1 MECKTRRTPTSAKI
15 SNNNSESEPLCNIYS
30 LAVWPFWR
38 FSRCKIPP
46 TLTSSMR
53 ISPELWANIRAELFA
68 HLRVML
74 LFFSWAIGMIAFMWM
89 IWADMPKPKPDP
101 RFSFAETLETFRKD
115 FGTSR
120 DADLFPPVPLPVP
133 PVKLP
138 VSLPVYLPPER
149 LVVNGPLPVSGLPA
163 EPVRLAFAGK

>member
-1 MECKTRRTPTSAKI
+1 
-15 SNNNSESEPLCNIYS
+15 
-30 LAVWPFWR
+30 
-38 FSRCKIPP
+38 
-46 TLTSSMR
+46 MR

-68 HLRVML
+68 HLRAML
-74 LFFSWAIGMIAFMWM
+74 LFFSWAIGMIAFMW
-89 IWADMPKPKPDP
+89 I
-101 RFSFAETLETFRKD
+101 F
-115 FGTSR
+115 
-120 DADLFPPVPLPVP
+120 FPPVPLPVP

>member
-1 MECKTRRTPTSAKI
+1 
-15 SNNNSESEPLCNIYS
+15 
-30 LAVWPFWR
+30 
-38 FSRCKIPP
+38 
-46 TLTSSMR
+46 
-53 ISPELWANIRAELFA
+53 
-68 HLRVML
+68 
-74 LFFSWAIGMIAFMWM
+74 MWM
-89 IWADMPKPKPDP
+89 IYAAMPNPKTDL
-101 RFSFAETLETFRKD
+101 RFGFAANLETFRKD

-133 PVKLP
+133 SVKLP

>member
-1 MECKTRRTPTSAKI
+1 
-15 SNNNSESEPLCNIYS
+15 
-30 LAVWPFWR
+30 
-38 FSRCKIPP
+38 
-46 TLTSSMR
+46 MR
-53 ISPELWANIRAELFA
+53 ISPELWVTIRAELFA
-68 HLRVML
+68 HLRVVL
-74 LFFSWAIGMIAFMWM
+74 LFLAWVIGMIAFMSV
-89 IWADMPKPKPDP
+89 IWAGIPNPKPDP